1 MEHSFC
7 GCTLRAARSG
17 LQACKGIGFD
27 AFRLGMDMGNY
38 TKQIEAREERK
49 ERDKTSRETLGKFF
63 YDLAKLSFAGLVV
76 GCFTLNEEGKL
87 FMLAVASGG
96 VALTIVFSRIGFI
109 ILKNKK

>member
-1 MEHSFC
+1 
-7 GCTLRAARSG
+7 
-17 LQACKGIGFD
+17 
-27 AFRLGMDMGNY
+27 MDMGNY

-76 GCFTLNEEGKL
+76 GCFTLNEEGEL
-87 FMLAVASGG
+87 FMLAVASVGI
-96 VALTIVFSRIGFI
+96 ALTIVFSRIGFI